1 MSKRVVITGIGVVS
15 PIGIGHQEF
24 WKNLVSGNSG
34 ISPMESLDLSK
45 YESKKGAEVKN
56 LNPEE
61 FMGRKGL
68 KYLNKG
74 TKFLASSIKLALDD
88 AGLNIDEE
96 LSNQTGILIGSSLG
110 NFSQTTDYFHDIV
123 RESPSELSPMQSYD
137 VALNSSINYSSVF
150 FKIKGFAR
158 TISSGFTSGI
168 DAIGNAYNLI
178 QSGKAKVIIAGGIEQ
193 ISLDLYIIFYMR
205 KLLARANGSGSET
218 SIPFDKRRNG
228 FIMGEGSYVFI
239 LEDLDYALSRESK
252 IYCEVSGYGSLFA
265 GNKKNDIDKRVKKAR
280 SAMQM
285 CMDDAKLSTDDIDLI
300 NANGNSSE
308 LQDLVE
314 AKAIKE
320 LFGERSEE
328 IPVCAIKSILGE
340 CYGAS
345 GAMQTAASVLS
356 IDNDLIPPTI
366 NVENAPECNLNIINE
381 KLEKDVSSVLINS
394 FDYSGNNSCLTVM
407 KI

>member
-45 YESKKGAEVKN
+45 YESKKGAEVKS

-110 NFSQTTDYFHDIV
+110 NFSQTTDYFHDIA
-123 RESPSELSPMQSYD
+123 RENPSELSPMLSYD

-285 CMDDAKLSTDDIDLI
+285 CIDDAKLSTDDIDLI

-320 LFGERSEE
+320 LFGERGEE
-328 IPVCAIKSILGE
+328 IPVCAIKSTLGE